1 MPECVRVANRGAAS
15 SRATVH
21 STPALSAHRWR
32 LALSPRSA
40 SGLRIG
46 VPGSWVI
53 SRVAWVRC
61 SRFFTAPT
69 PRSDVTYDRLPTSM
83 DVDVLD
89 RDALLPLAAVTVE
102 GFGQSRVGPGELARL
117 GQVLAP
123 SFEALVDNHRTP
135 VALHGGAMGRDQLTI
150 SIPSSP
156 SRGFMPIMTASIA
169 FIWRVCSSEIAVP
182 APKSVSDLASEHAG
196 VGSR

>member
-1 MPECVRVANRGAAS
+1 MGNF
-15 SRATVH
+15 SRCM
-21 STPALSAHRWR
+21 
-32 LALSPRSA
+32 
-40 SGLRIG
+40 GLLL
-46 VPGSWVI
+46 
-53 SRVAWVRC
+53 
-61 SRFFTAPT
+61 RFLTAPT

-135 VALHGGAMGRDQLTI
+135 VALHGGAMGHDQLHDQH
-150 SIPSSP
+150 SLEPVA
-156 SRGFMPIMTASIA
+156 RLHADHDGEH
-169 FIWRVCSSEIAVP
+169 RLY
-182 APKSVSDLASEHAG
+182 LARLLIGIRSARAKE
-196 VGSR
+196 R